1 MLDETDITILWIF
14 LTSILA
20 CQLVLVMIDII
31 YLTRAV
37 IAVFRA
43 GRRGRRGNGRR

>member
-1 MLDETDITILWIF
+1 MLDENDITILWIF

-20 CQLVLVMIDII
+20 CQLVLVMIDIL
-31 YLTRAV
+31 YLTRAF

-43 GRRGRRGNGRR
+43 GRKGRVGGRQ